1 MIEFSLLISY
11 NKKQYHIQ
19 KVKYNYSYDFVLF
32 QGTVDGGKWYEDV
45 HQSLI
50 QEWLEFVTGE
60 FMKME
65 CIGKNAIVQV
75 TVVILEHQL
84 GITIIECV

>member
-1 MIEFSLLISY
+1 MDNRVLDADLLLNNIIFRML
-11 NKKQYHIQ
+11 NKTIHTI
-19 KVKYNYSYDFVLF
+19 FALF

-50 QEWLEFVTGE
+50 QEWLEVVTGE

-65 CIGKNAIVQV
+65 CIGKNAIAQV